1 MSNDEIKYFSDFDK
15 IGWNNII
22 CAMEGNVHLF
32 SWSKINYY
40 MNFDGM
46 DNKSFIYFF
55 EKKPVS
61 AVILAIKKENK
72 KKNHLYR
79 NKNSFCPAPLFSA
92 FKNESIRKKF
102 YFKTFELIKNIL
114 LSNEITEYIFN
125 KHPILNENNEKDA
138 FEVNLSSKNLFFN
151 LNIANI
157 YEVVNYLIIELFKEE
172 TVLWDNLSFY
182 RKKNIK
188 KNSKKNI
195 YTEIYTYLS
204 EKKKIDEIFEL
215 FQNEHLK
222 ASGFKTRSDNTWL
235 QMKLN
240 LLANEAD
247 LFILKNNKNILS
259 YLFCD
264 RFNKICSGWSQ
275 VNVKEYEEEYSPRH
289 TLEWE
294 AIKYYK
300 KINQKYYDIGPRYFN
315 NNIIKYSNKEL
326 SISEFKEKF
335 GSNYFPGGI
344 FRLSFK
350 S

>member
-72 KKNHLYR
+72 KKIICLG

-188 KNSKKNI
+188 KN
-195 YTEIYTYLS
+195 
-204 EKKKIDEIFEL
+204 
-215 FQNEHLK
+215 
-222 ASGFKTRSDNTWL
+222 
-235 QMKLN
+235 
-240 LLANEAD
+240 
-247 LFILKNNKNILS
+247 
-259 YLFCD
+259 
-264 RFNKICSGWSQ
+264 
-275 VNVKEYEEEYSPRH
+275 
-289 TLEWE
+289 
-294 AIKYYK
+294 
-300 KINQKYYDIGPRYFN
+300 
-315 NNIIKYSNKEL
+315 
-326 SISEFKEKF
+326 
-335 GSNYFPGGI
+335 
-344 FRLSFK
+344 
-350 S
+350 